1 MREHMRVQKAVNK
14 VSRVLLICSV
24 LLLLFFYK
32 RVEGRE
38 ESPHPQK
45 KKKEKKGK
53 KGERDEER
61 EREREQ
67 TTAASSISHYI
78 EYSV

>member
-1 MREHMRVQKAVNK
+1 MFCFVV
-14 VSRVLLICSV
+14 VV
-24 LLLLFFYK
+24 FFNK
-32 RVEGRE
+32 RVEGWE
-38 ESPHPQK
+38 ESPHPP
-45 KKKEKKGK
+45 KEKIRKKKGK

>member
-1 MREHMRVQKAVNK
+1 MFCFVVVFFTKEWRGGRKAHTPK
-14 VSRVLLICSV
+14 
-24 LLLLFFYK
+24 K
-32 RVEGRE
+32 R
-38 ESPHPQK
+38 K
-45 KKKEKKGK
+45 KKKKKGK